1 MAISLSNQ
9 RQGSTKITG
18 LGRFKV
24 LGFNLTKSQLEKI
37 GVNLTEEPKVLQKR
51 EIKQTNV
58 MTGEETITVVDAF
71 TLSMWIELESETVTE
86 CVTKDGAKHYKTIAN
101 PIKGRVFRIM
111 TTIENREWKSQS
123 GKTQFLNGV
132 GKSSWA
138 ASLAELP
145 DWFKTHKP
153 IYPAVKGM
161 AQVYETLLAW
171 TNIDISK
178 TDSMLMLGENENSVK
193 SIFTPGDNTIV
204 DELNQIVA
212 SIKDTHSINCL
223 LGIDGEYMQVYSG
236 MVLPEVFSNKQAE
249 RLYNNAVG
257 EYGFKGDFQNALM
270 LQTYDPLNS
279 INTVSKSVDSNDSTE
294 EGTTTVN
301 DLPF

>member
-9 RQGSTKITG
+9 RQGSVKITG

-58 MTGEETITVVDAF
+58 MTGEETVTTVDAF

-86 CVTKDGAKHYKTIAN
+86 CAVKNGERHYKTIAN

-123 GKTQFLNGV
+123 GKTQYLNGV

-138 ASLAELP
+138 TSLADLP
-145 DWFKTHKP
+145 DWFKTNKP
-153 IYPAVKGM
+153 IYPALKGL
-161 AQVYETLLAW
+161 AQVYEALLAW

-178 TDSMLMLGENENSVK
+178 TDSMLMLGENENSIK
-193 SIFTPGDNTIV
+193 SIFTPGDNTII
-204 DELNQIVA
+204 DELNQIVE
-212 SIKDTHSINCL
+212 SIKDTHSINAL
-223 LGIDGEYMQVYSG
+223 IGIDGEYMQVYSG
-236 MVLPEVFSNKQAE
+236 MILPEVFSNKQTE
-249 RLYNNAVG
+249 RLYNTAVG

-270 LQTYDPLNS
+270 LQVYDPLSS
-279 INTVSKSVDSNDSTE
+279 INTVTKSSTIDDSSDE
-294 EGTTTVN
+294 PTTTVN